1 MTGRER
7 VKTSLNHKEPD
18 KMAVDFGGTNDSTM
32 HVSCITQLRDYYG
45 LKKRP
50 VEVVDVYTMAGIIEE
65 DLADAM
71 GVDCA
76 AAYPNGSM
84 FGFPRDKVKEW
95 VNPDGQTILV
105 PEGFNPQPDGKGGYY
120 VHPQGDL
127 TAPASG
133 HMPAQSVYF
142 DAIIRQEP
150 FEEEDLR
157 VEDQI
162 EEWKVLDDDNLQYIK
177 AQAEEG
183 CRQGRAVVLAAPGMG
198 LGDAADIPGV
208 GMKHPKGIRDYT
220 EWYMSPLLRE
230 DFVKEVFD
238 RQTDIAIENLRRI
251 NEVCGDMIEVA
262 FTCATDLSHQHS
274 LFVSPEVFREVYMP
288 YYKRANDWIHKNTSW
303 KILKHCCGAV
313 RPLIPLLIE
322 SGFDALNP
330 VQTSA
335 DNMDPQEL
343 KQEFG
348 KDISF
353 WGGGV
358 DTQKELPFGTPQQVR
373 DQVLRRCEIF
383 AKGGGFIYN
392 AVHIIQAK
400 TPVENIAAMIDAV
413 KEFNGE

>member
-32 HVSCITQLRDYYG
+32 HVSCIAQLRDYYG

-353 WGGGV
+353 WG
-358 DTQKELPFGTPQQVR
+358 VR
-373 DQVLRRCEIF
+373 F
-383 AKGGGFIYN
+383 
-392 AVHIIQAK
+392 
-400 TPVENIAAMIDAV
+400 
-413 KEFNGE
+413 

>member
-105 PEGFNPQPDGKGGYY
+105 SEGFNPQPDGKGGYY

-400 TPVENIAAMIDAV
+400 TPVANIAAMIDAV